1 MFDDWMPRLT
11 EAWPAVCTLLGLV
24 LLLALIIR
32 WQVSAFV
39 AVLVASLAIGLASGM
54 SPGTAIETV
63 GSGIGKIMREVT
75 VILALGA
82 MLGRILEASGGAE
95 IIAQRFIDAF
105 GQKRA
110 SLALLCAS
118 YLVGLPI
125 LFNVGFLVLVPI
137 VYRLQKQTGQSL
149 LYFLLPMSFSL
160 GMTHSLVPPHPGIVI
175 AVEILSGARTPP
187 PLPGANGGPG
197 AKDETQGEAKAPA
210 KDRAPAPAPDR
221 QPTPPNQVMVQTIL
235 FGALMSF
242 PLALLGWF
250 GPGRWW
256 ARRQHVEAPE
266 ALAGTMAARTNT
278 IRASFPAALAVVT
291 LPLLLSL
298 LGFGAELLDRLGLL
312 PEALTRPL
320 LTRDDVPIYLA
331 VLTHSP
337 LAWLKFFGTPSMA
350 LLVAAGLAFWLLG
363 VRQGMHR
370 AALAKI
376 ADKALQDVGSILFL
390 FGAAGGFKE
399 VIEATGAGRWIA
411 DTVMALPLSKIAT
424 AYLVAAMVRVA
435 LGSATA
441 SIVLASSLL
450 AGVARTMPGE
460 ETLLVLAVA
469 NGVTFMTQPADSGF
483 WMVKEYGNVSVR
495 DVMLKFNTCR
505 ITMSLAG
512 LGVLLVY
519 EALTK

>member
-1 MFDDWMPRLT
+1 MTD
-11 EAWPAVCTLLGLV
+11 AWPALCTLIGLV

-32 WQVSAFV
+32 WQMSAFV
-39 AVLVASLAIGLASGM
+39 AVLIASLAIGLAAGM
-54 SPGTAIETV
+54 SPGTVVETV
-63 GSGIGKIMREVT
+63 GRGIGSIMKEVT

-95 IIAQRFIDAF
+95 VIAQRFIDAF

-160 GMTHSLVPPHPGIVI
+160 GITHSLVPPHPGIVI
-175 AVEILSGARTPP
+175 AVEILSGARPPP
-187 PLPGANGGPG
+187 PLPGAKTESKAE
-197 AKDETQGEAKAPA
+197 AKAEAKAPA
-210 KDRAPAPAPDR
+210 NDGAADPQR

-235 FGALMSF
+235 FGALMSL
-242 PLALLGWF
+242 PLTLLGWY

-256 ARRQHVEAPE
+256 ARRQHVTTPE
-266 ALAGTMAARTNT
+266 ALAGTMTTRTT
-278 IRASFPAALAVVT
+278 TAPASFPAALAVVT

-298 LGFGAELLDRLGLL
+298 LGFGAELFERMRLL
-312 PEALTRPL
+312 PEAFARPL
-320 LTRDDVPIYLA
+320 VDPEMVSTPFK
-331 VLTHSP
+331 VLTHPP
-337 LAWLKFFGTPSMA
+337 LAWLKFLGTPSMA
-350 LLVAAGLAFWLLG
+350 LLAATGLAFWLLG
-363 VRQGMHR
+363 IRHGMDR
-370 AALAKI
+370 TALAKV
-376 ADKALQDVGSILFL
+376 ADKALHDVGSILFL

-411 DTVMALPLSKIAT
+411 DTVIALPLSKIAT

-450 AGVARTMPGE
+450 AGVARTMPGQ

-483 WMVKEYGNVSVR
+483 WMIKEYGNVSVR
-495 DVMLKFNTCR
+495 DVMLKFNMCR
-505 ITMSLAG
+505 ISMSLAG
-512 LGVLLVY
+512 VAILLAY
-519 EALTK
+519 EAYVM

>member
-1 MFDDWMPRLT
+1 MSD
-11 EAWPAVCTLLGLV
+11 AWPAICTLIGLL

-32 WQVSAFV
+32 WQISAFV
-39 AVLVASLAIGLASGM
+39 AVLVASLAIGLAAGM
-54 SPGTAIETV
+54 SPGTVVETV
-63 GSGIGKIMREVT
+63 GTGIGKIMKEVT

-95 IIAQRFIDAF
+95 IIAQRFVDAF

-118 YLVGLPI
+118 FLVGLPI
-125 LFNVGFLVLVPI
+125 LFNVGFLVLIPI

-160 GMTHSLVPPHPGIVI
+160 GITHSLVPPHPGIVI

-187 PLPGANGGPG
+187 PLPGTKAD
-197 AKDETQGEAKAPA
+197 AQAPA
-210 KDRAPAPAPDR
+210 EDAEPPVNPEA

-235 FGALMSF
+235 FGALMSL
-242 PLALLGWF
+242 PLTLFGWY

-256 ARRQHVEAPE
+256 ARRQHVETPE
-266 ALAGTMAARTNT
+266 ALAGLMTTRTST
-278 IRASFPAALAVVT
+278 APASFPAALAVVT

-298 LGFGAELLDRLGLL
+298 FGFGAELLEKMRLL
-312 PEALTRPL
+312 PEAFTRPMVDPEQVSTPL
-320 LTRDDVPIYLA
+320 KI
-331 VLTHSP
+331 LTHTP
-337 LAWLKFFGTPSMA
+337 LAWLKFLGTPSIA
-350 LLVAAGLAFWLLG
+350 LLVSTGLAFWLLG
-363 VRQGMHR
+363 VRQGMDR
-370 AALAKI
+370 GTLAKI

-399 VIEATGAGRWIA
+399 IIEATGAGRWIA
-411 DTVMALPLSKIAT
+411 DTVIQLPLSKIAT

-450 AGVARTMPGE
+450 AGVARTMPGQ
-460 ETLLVLAVA
+460 ETLLILAVA

-483 WMVKEYGNVSVR
+483 WMIKEYGNVSVR
-495 DVMLKFNTCR
+495 DVMLKFNLCR
-505 ITMSLAG
+505 ISMSLAG
-512 LGVLLVY
+512 LGILLLY
-519 EALTK
+519 EAYVM